1 MELFDVFQKGLVRG
15 SAHLPHD
22 PKKAYAYVEHPV
34 EGWRVYL
41 RSCAFLHLHFL
52 EKSAQKSQ
60 NIEKSP
66 EKSQNIEK
74 SPEKSQNI
82 EKSAQHFLVVKRRRA
97 HTTSA
102 AWEPPKG
109 QMEGKEIHHSR
120 KPILAL
126 LKENVLRETEEEAHI
141 TSVENLTHTG
151 LVFQSQEA
159 DYPRNHFFQYHLFQ
173 GLITQE
179 QVDQSFDTFE
189 WIKEHPKGFER
200 WKRDRKEK
208 DAVAWFDPKT
218 TRLNPR
224 WCPDI
229 VALYLRN
236 DVNQLTSA
244 KRIMRV

>member
-1 MELFDVFQKGLVRG
+1 MSIPLFDVFQKGLVRG

-41 RSCAFLHLHFL
+41 RSCVFLHPHPHPHFL

-60 NIEKSP
+60 NIEKSAQ
-66 EKSQNIEK
+66 KSQKTYSN
-74 SPEKSQNI
+74 P
-82 EKSAQHFLVVKRRRA
+82 QHFLVVKRRRA
-97 HTTSA
+97 HHTSA

-109 QMEGKEIHHSR
+109 QMEGKEINGSR
-120 KPILAL
+120 KPILEL

-141 TSVENLTHTG
+141 TSVQHLTHTG
-151 LVFQSQEA
+151 FVFQSQET

-200 WKRDRKEK
+200 WSRDRKEK

-218 TRLNPR
+218 IRLNPR

-229 VALYLRN
+229 VALYLQHA
-236 DVNQLTSA
+236 VNQHTSV
-244 KRIMRV
+244 KRIIRV